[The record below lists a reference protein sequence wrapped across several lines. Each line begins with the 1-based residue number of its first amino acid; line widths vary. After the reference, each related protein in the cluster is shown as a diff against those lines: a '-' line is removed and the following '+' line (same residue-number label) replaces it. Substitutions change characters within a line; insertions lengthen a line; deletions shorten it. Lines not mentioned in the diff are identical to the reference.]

1 MEEYSIRE
9 STIQDTEEV
18 AMLLA
23 SSFTADDFP
32 VKSYWS
38 MDHALEMAR
47 KDFSSCLPDGL
58 CFVAVGNTS
67 GKIIGVINIFDSTTP
82 HLSKE
87 DVKELSS
94 CAILHAFTSELYQLV
109 PKFEKGK
116 CAVYSCGAVL
126 PEYRNSK
133 VISKISQASV
143 EKAKKCGYVHLAT
156 LDLNHYAYL
165 AAHKAG
171 FKLIKEVEYCSWVYS
186 DENGKSFKPFEEVKH
201 PHTHARLMSNYS
213 F

>member
-109 PKFEKGK
+109 PKFEKGE
-116 CAVYSCGAVL
+116 CAVYSAGAVL

-133 VISKISQASV
+133 VISKISQASI
-143 EKAKKCGYVHLAT
+143 EKAK
-156 LDLNHYAYL
+156 YL
-165 AAHKAG
+165 QTNEQK
-171 FKLIKEVEYCSWVYS
+171 
-186 DENGKSFKPFEEVKH
+186 
-201 PHTHARLMSNYS
+201 
-213 F
+213 